1 MSGDENWFINE
12 RNDNG
17 EVVLRELTPHQLYL
31 LMLEDGVIDG
41 LETETSS

>member
-1 MSGDENWFINE
+1 MSSDDNWFINE

-31 LMLEDGVIDG
+31 LMLEDGIIDD
-41 LETETSS
+41 LEKETSS